1 MKNAPINK
9 FEIRELTKD
18 EGGGWLITFPD
29 LPGCVSDGDTIE
41 EAIENGVDA
50 EKVWL
55 EANAGWQPGE
65 KSGKLNI
72 RIPKSI
78 HRELAN
84 QANRENVSINTLIVA
99 YLSSAVSAK
108 KIA

>member
-1 MKNAPINK
+1 MKNTPTNK

-41 EAIENGVDA
+41 EAIESGADA
-50 EKVWL
+50 EKAWL
-55 EANAGWQPGE
+55 EANAEWQPEE

-72 RIPKSI
+72 RIPKSV
-78 HRELAN
+78 HRQLAN
-84 QANRENVSINTLIVA
+84 QAHKENVSINTLIVA
-99 YLSSAVSAK
+99 YLSSAISDK